1 MEGEFTTYG
10 SSMQSAHADCFRA
23 GFGVAGTA
31 MVTSGTSLMLT
42 GAMTLS
48 IYSGSGLKIVRYFC
62 RSFQVP
68 AATRRAAMSRSTPTR
83 LHTTDHGRAIV
94 STSPGSWFGFILG
107 AYIFHRKATLPIIFH
122 D

>member
-1 MEGEFTTYG
+1 MEGEFTTYD
-10 SSMQSAHADCFRA
+10 SSMQSAHVDCFRA
-23 GFGVAGTA
+23 GFGVAGSV
-31 MVTSGTSLMLT
+31 MVTSGRSLLLT
-42 GAMTLS
+42 GTITLS
-48 IYSGSGLKIVRYFC
+48 IYWGSGLKIVRYFC

-68 AATRRAAMSRSTPTR
+68 AATRRAAMSRSTPTI

-107 AYIFHRKATLPIIFH
+107 AYIFHRNATLPIIFH